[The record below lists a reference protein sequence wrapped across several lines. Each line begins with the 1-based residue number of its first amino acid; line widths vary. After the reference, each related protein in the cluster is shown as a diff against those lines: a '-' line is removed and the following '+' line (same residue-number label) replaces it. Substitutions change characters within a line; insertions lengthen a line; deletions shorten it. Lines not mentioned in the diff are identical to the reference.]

1 MDPFL
6 DNPTKITMSSAPADL
21 VIERVDD
28 MVNDFDLEDAEDIRD
43 FLARA
48 GFDPYW
54 TTGNTIKLG
63 ELYTKDFAGDHT
75 DEVLRELAG
84 YVSPG
89 VVEVTDAS
97 NLVRLTYLFD
107 GKGAVTRHEEVLV

>member
-6 DNPTKITMSSAPADL
+6 DNPTKIAMSSLPADL

-28 MVNDFDLEDAEDIRD
+28 MVDDFDLEDADYIRD
-43 FLARA
+43 LLARA

-54 TTGNTIKLG
+54 TPDNTITLG
-63 ELYTKDFAGDHT
+63 ELHTKDFAGDHT
-75 DEVLRELAG
+75 DEVLRELAD
-84 YVSPG
+84 YVGPG
-89 VVEVTDAS
+89 VVEVTDSS

-107 GKGAVTRHEEVLV
+107 GRGSVVRHEEILI

>member
-6 DNPTKITMSSAPADL
+6 DNPTKITMSSVPADL

-54 TTGNTIKLG
+54 TADNTITLG
-63 ELYTKDFAGDHT
+63 ELHTKDFVGDHT
-75 DEVLRELAG
+75 DEVLRKLAG
-84 YVSPG
+84 YVG
-89 VVEVTDAS
+89 LGAVEVTDAS

-107 GKGAVTRHEEVLV
+107 GRGSVVRHEEILI